1 MLYNLLTKIL
11 LTLPEWECDGKE
23 KTFSNTV
30 AANLYFIKK
39 WDFALLQGK
48 ILKVLNKNVKVF
60 VKKNNLKVES
70 SRLDVKGFTS
80 IYLTSF
86 VIGKNPFRVLISIY
100 QS

>member
-39 WDFALLQGK
+39 MRFRSFTRKDFES
-48 ILKVLNKNVKVF
+48 LK
-60 VKKNNLKVES
+60 
-70 SRLDVKGFTS
+70 
-80 IYLTSF
+80 
-86 VIGKNPFRVLISIY
+86 
-100 QS
+100 